1 MRTVDL
7 IKGSASEKIT
17 EYDRHL
23 KKAGGYNERNVII
36 ITTKMSMLVRIKR
49 CVIENMFMYRTS
61 REIQMLIDIY
71 FPKIIRN
78 SFLISFSFLFFS

>member
-7 IKGSASEKIT
+7 IKGSAHHSEKIT

-36 ITTKMSMLVRIKR
+36 ITTKLLR
-49 CVIENMFMYRTS
+49 
-61 REIQMLIDIY
+61 
-71 FPKIIRN
+71 
-78 SFLISFSFLFFS
+78 